1 MFRRN
6 EWEEHMRA
14 CALSHAKLRDGEIQ
28 NLRKIIYKKVW
39 THTDPQYSASLS
51 IGFGSLKDV
60 CLHSNLT
67 GSLFIDS

>member
-1 MFRRN
+1 MFRRK

-14 CALSHAKLRDGEIQ
+14 CALSHAKLRDREIQ
-28 NLRKIIYKKVW
+28 TLREIIYKKVW
-39 THTDPQYSASLS
+39 THTRSLSLS

-67 GSLFIDS
+67 GSFLFDRV